1 MSSNTR
7 SFDSSIDIDT
17 TTDFQTD
24 CIRRTCHNQPLPAM
38 THQLT
43 EVDLLDQN
51 GTRAEYVCS
60 CGAEFFVDWEDGEI
74 VATEE
79 VA

>member
-7 SFDSSIDIDT
+7 SFDSSIAINQT
-17 TTDFQTD
+17 ADFQTD

-38 THQLT
+38 THQLN
-43 EVDLLDQN
+43 EVELLDQN
-51 GTRAEYVCS
+51 GTRAEYICS
-60 CGAEFFVDWEDGEI
+60 CGAEFFVDREDSEI
-74 VATEE
+74 IDTEE

>member
-7 SFDSSIDIDT
+7 SFDSGIDIDHT
-17 TTDFQTD
+17 ADFQTD
-24 CIRRTCHNQPLPAM
+24 CIRTTCHNQPVPTM
-38 THQLT
+38 THQLN

-51 GTRAEYVCS
+51 GTRAEYVCT

-74 VATEE
+74 VDTGE

>member
-7 SFDSSIDIDT
+7 SFDSSIDINQT
-17 TTDFQTD
+17 ADFQTD
-24 CIRRTCHNQPLPAM
+24 CTRRTCHNQPLPAM
-38 THQLT
+38 THELN
-43 EVDLLDQN
+43 EVELLDQN